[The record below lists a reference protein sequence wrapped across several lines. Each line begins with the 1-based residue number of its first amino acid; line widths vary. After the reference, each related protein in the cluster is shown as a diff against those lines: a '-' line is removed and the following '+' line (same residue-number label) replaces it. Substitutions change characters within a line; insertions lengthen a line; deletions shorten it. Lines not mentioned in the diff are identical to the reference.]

1 MATRRNPRLQ
11 RLVQMVATAPLNT
24 GVLEAAF
31 TSFRGTGR
39 LPEDHRLATAVIE
52 RAEATASSAMDEPVD
67 LATGIQRLAELLR
80 QIEADEL
87 PSVRTDALRTRLYR
101 EALDRDELV
110 RETARLALVCIAAT
124 GLDVTQPLYLDEVL
138 GKPGNG
144 TVGMLVIEAGRYVT
158 PPHRAHARRLL
169 ERAEAVGD
177 VRPTTGTA
185 RQPGAGRLDAGLGP
199 PMPDTKTLLDSLK
212 RMVDL
217 ATELGLVG
225 AEAVS

>member
-11 RLVQMVATAPLNT
+11 RLAEMVATAPLNT

-52 RAEATASSAMDEPVD
+52 RAEATASSAPDEPID

-110 RETARLALVCIAAT
+110 REMARLALVCIAAT
-124 GLDVTQPLYLDEVL
+124 GLDVTQPLFLDEVL

-169 ERAEAVGD
+169 ERAAAVGD
-177 VRPTTGTA
+177 VMPTTGTA

-199 PMPDTKTLLDSLK
+199 PVPDTKTLLDSLK
-212 RMVDL
+212 RMVGL
-217 ATELGLVG
+217 ATELGIVG
-225 AEAVS
+225 AGAVS

>member
-1 MATRRNPRLQ
+1 MSARRVTRLQ
-11 RLVQMVATAPLNT
+11 RLAEMVATAPLNT
-24 GVLEAAF
+24 CVLEAAF
-31 TSFRGTGR
+31 TSFRATGR
-39 LPEDHRLATAVIE
+39 LPEDHRLSTAVIE
-52 RAEATASSAMDEPVD
+52 RAEATASSAPDEPID
-67 LATGIQRLAELLR
+67 LATGLQRLAELLR

-87 PSVRTDALRTRLYR
+87 PSVRTDELRTRLYR

-124 GLDVTQPLYLDEVL
+124 GVDVTQPLYLDEVL
-138 GKPGNG
+138 GKPGRG
-144 TVGMLVIEAGRYVT
+144 TAGMLVIGAGRYVT
-158 PPHRAHARRLL
+158 PPHSAHARRLL
-169 ERAEAVGD
+169 ERAAAVGD

-212 RMVDL
+212 RMVGL

-225 AEAVS
+225 AGAVS